1 MIVPM
6 WMAKKGPK
14 PKMLLTSLT
23 KIERKKQ
30 TKKKPIYDVGS
41 FEMSVRILMVN
52 IFVTIWEVNQVIKVA
67 RFLDNIEYFLGC

>member
-1 MIVPM
+1 M

-14 PKMLLTSLT
+14 LKMLLTSLT

>member
-1 MIVPM
+1 ML
-6 WMAKKGPK
+6 MAKKGPK

-30 TKKKPIYDVGS
+30 KKKKTIYDVGS